1 MQPPD
6 AIQPRVVLA
15 MQPMDAIQP
24 RVVLELQPPDA
35 KQPPVVLSLQ
45 PTDANRLSVAKM
57 IASRGFDATVCSGRH
72 VTIGYM
78 ATVRHL

>member
-1 MQPPD
+1 MDAKQLSVVLLLQPMD
-6 AIQPRVVLA
+6 AKQPRVVLKL
-15 MQPMDAIQP
+15 QPMDAKQP
-24 RVVLELQPPDA
+24 SVVL
-35 KQPPVVLSLQ
+35 KLQ

-78 ATVRHL
+78 ATVRHP